1 MPPKPPADEWGRW
14 DPLTKEPATR
24 CEEEGRTEP
33 ATLRGFPVDSEPW
46 CCDPKAFLCCSGRE
60 KPWAS
65 WRVTTRI
72 PGLGG
77 LTMGAWV
84 SASEAAMVFSV
95 VGVVAPALGWPFS
108 SLSVMVDVEG
118 EREKAL
124 RGPRCVSLSS
134 VAICQPSGGGLRGGQ
149 ATPRSKQTLCELPRH
164 DGQMDLVW
172 SDQTTG
178 VARGAK
184 RSDE

>member
-1 MPPKPPADEWGRW
+1 VLRSKGILVLFWQGKALGLVEGDDE
-14 DPLTKEPATR
+14 
-24 CEEEGRTEP
+24 
-33 ATLRGFPVDSEPW
+33 DS
-46 CCDPKAFLCCSGRE
+46 
-60 KPWAS
+60 
-65 WRVTTRI
+65 
-72 PGLGG
+72 GLGG
-77 LTMGAWV
+77 LDNGGLGQRLGSGCENVSQLLYGAPV
-84 SASEAAMVFSV
+84 EGDAPMVFSV